1 MCIRGSKLFPYFS
14 CFSCFSWLNP
24 SFAIRV
30 HSCAFVVL
38 ISPISF
44 MLFVPFVVKYF
55 FCYSCLFVCIRGS
68 SSPLSFPCLSCFS
81 WLNNSFAIRVHSWF
95 FLSPLL
101 IFMLFVLFVVKS
113 FFCYSCSFVSIR
125 GSELS
130 HYFHAFRGLIIRIH
144 SWFDIPVRP
153 VLRRALGEPTAA
165 NPVEGLTLWGVIRNP
180 CRLAL
185 PTLPF
190 NSPWQFPVPNI
201 LVRNSCA
208 TPG

>member
-1 MCIRGSKLFPYFS
+1 MI
-14 CFSCFSWLNP
+14 
-24 SFAIRV
+24 
-30 HSCAFVVL
+30 FV
-38 ISPISF
+38 S
-44 MLFVPFVVKYF
+44 
-55 FCYSCLFVCIRGS
+55 IRGS
-68 SSPLSFPCLSCFS
+68 SSPLFLFSCLS

-101 IFMLFVLFVVKS
+101 IFVPFVPFVPFVLFVLFVVKY
-113 FFCYSCSFVSIR
+113 FFCYSCLFVSIR
-125 GSELS
+125 GSDFS
-130 HYFHAFRGLIIRIH
+130 HYFRAFRAFRGLIIRIH

-165 NPVEGLTLWGVIRNP
+165 NPVEGLTLWGVIRNT